1 MMARLRSSVI
11 KEIREIEKLKG
22 MYSDSIIVSTLILAV
37 VKGNNRNASHGVKLE
52 RIGTDSYSNNTS
64 VLIDFDELH
73 ELLEAFD
80 FINSLASHLKS
91 QKCDYTEVIYSTKD

>member
-64 VLIDFDELH
+64 VLIHDE
-73 ELLEAFD
+73 
-80 FINSLASHLKS
+80 FIRYTNLANDYSGVTHLA
-91 QKCDYTEVIYSTKD
+91 